1 MTLNLGRDSGLRSPL
16 QGQLVTLF
24 RRLGGLGGLVQL
36 AGRIETLTDHALA
49 ESIELNIELKSKT
62 EKLLTLW
69 DHFYCKTT
77 PTANG
82 PIKRTQRRKCLQKVS
97 YIAVKHIIYIG
108 TYDISSILGQY
119 YRHIWYI
126 WLWWIMWGWHMCSLQ
141 KTFNN
146 DFWPVYTSLLC
157 GLPLGCGGRMA
168 LTIAAKTGFNADIS

>member
-1 MTLNLGRDSGLRSPL
+1 MTLNLGRDSGVHYRANWSRFSE
-16 QGQLVTLF
+16 GW
-24 RRLGGLGGLVQL
+24 GGWVGGLVQL

-97 YIAVKHIIYIG
+97 YIAVKHIIYI
-108 TYDISSILGQY
+108 YW
-119 YRHIWYI
+119 HIWYI
-126 WLWWIMWGWHMCSLQ
+126 WLWWIMWGSHMCSLQ